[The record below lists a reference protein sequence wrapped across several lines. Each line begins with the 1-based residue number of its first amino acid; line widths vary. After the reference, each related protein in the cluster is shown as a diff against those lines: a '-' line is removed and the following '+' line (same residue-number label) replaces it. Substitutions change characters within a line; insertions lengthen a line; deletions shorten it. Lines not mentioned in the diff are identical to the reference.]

1 MRVSTVLVCA
11 CVLGLV
17 GLSGCAADR
26 VSQAPAPPPAARA
39 IPTVGAGPV
48 TAERGVSFKE
58 NDFAENDSN
67 RDPFRAFTSIVN
79 TPPPP
84 NQLSPV
90 LPQYAI
96 DELKLVAIVLGGEYP
111 RAMVTEPNGK
121 GWVVKKGDYIGRPDV
136 VHQGGSNGTDYQVNW
151 RVDRVREGE
160 LVLAREDKITGT
172 PTVTKVIALH
182 TLIDKDSDRQA
193 RL

>member
-67 RDPFRAFTSIVN
+67 RDPFRAFTSIV
-79 TPPPP
+79 
-84 NQLSPV
+84 
-90 LPQYAI
+90 I
-96 DELKLVAIVLGGEYP
+96 VAIVLGGEYP